1 MSGLRRILPLM
12 LAIPAICSAQTSIA
26 PGLWQITLQS
36 SSAAVAMPPI
46 QVNQCLTAADAAD
59 PSKLLG
65 SVANPGASGCSYSNR
80 IYAGNTFSFA
90 MTCAGTL
97 AIKATG
103 SVSFSANSLSGTIN
117 TTANINGQPVD
128 MMNAISAQ
136 RVGDCG

>member
-1 MSGLRRILPLM
+1 MPGRRHLLALM
-12 LAIPAICSAQTSIA
+12 LAIPAICSAQTGIA

-46 QVNQCLTAADAAD
+46 QVNQCLTDADAAD
-59 PSKLLG
+59 PAKLLG
-65 SVANPGASGCSYSNR
+65 GVANPGASGCSYSNR
-80 IYAGNTFSFA
+80 SYAGNTFSFA

-103 SVSFSANSLSGTIN
+103 SVSFSATSLSGTIN
-117 TTANINGQPVD
+117 TSASINGQPVD

-136 RVGDCG
+136 RKGDC

>member
-1 MSGLRRILPLM
+1 MPGLRCILALM

-26 PGLWQITLQS
+26 PGLWKITLQS

-46 QVNQCLTAADAAD
+46 QVNQCLTTADAAD

-80 IYAGNTFSFA
+80 TYTGNTFSFA
-90 MTCAGTL
+90 MTCEGTL

-103 SVSFSANSLSGTIN
+103 SVSFTATSLSGTID
-117 TTANINGQPVD
+117 TSANISGQPVD
-128 MMNAISAQ
+128 MKNVISAQ
-136 RVGDCG
+136 RVGEC